1 MMSLLV
7 SDDPIH
13 ETNFTMVN
21 NYNAYSYNDI
31 DDSVR
36 QEESMQV
43 IAEVEE
49 GENLTP
55 NLQKQG
61 QKEADEMLLS

>member
-1 MMSLLV
+1 
-7 SDDPIH
+7 
-13 ETNFTMVN
+13 
-21 NYNAYSYNDI
+21 
-31 DDSVR
+31 
-36 QEESMQV
+36 MQV

-61 QKEADEMLLS
+61 QKEADEMLLSEEEVKGEG